1 MLIRGQAAEVQH
13 GGEQDLVKLGI
24 LVSHPIQYFVPVYRA
39 LSERPDVSL
48 LVLYRTRMGVDAYY
62 DPGFGQ
68 TVQWDIPLLDG
79 YESHFLSKKTTLTGY
94 ELVIVKEL
102 LCRRFDVLIV
112 HGYNSLTNL
121 LAVLAAKL
129 IGTRVF
135 VRGDTRLQ
143 QHHLSAPLWKRLFK
157 RFVFKTFDGVLAIG
171 SLNRAYYA
179 AFGVAEERFFFAPF
193 CVDNTIFSLQP
204 EERQIQRRKY
214 RRTLGLP
221 EDCTVVLYA
230 AKLISRKRPAD
241 LVRAFALVAPH
252 FPDAWLVMAGSGEEE
267 HNLRSMVGALGVEH
281 IHFIGFQN
289 QSNLPTLYAASDV
302 FVLPADA
309 EPWGLVLNEVMA
321 AGLPVVVSDE
331 VGATPDL
338 VQGQG
343 TGFVY
348 PCGDV
353 EALAGVLESLLQA
366 EALRLEMGGKAR
378 ELIRAWDVDACASA
392 IAAAVG
398 YLA

>member
-1 MLIRGQAAEVQH
+1 
-13 GGEQDLVKLGI
+13 VKLGI

-39 LSERPDVSL
+39 LSQRPDLSL

-62 DPGFGQ
+62 DPGFDQ
-68 TVQWDIPLLDG
+68 SVQWDIPLLAG
-79 YESHFLSKKTTLTGY
+79 YKSHFLSGKTALTGF
-94 ELVIVKEL
+94 EPGIVREL
-102 LCRRFDVLIV
+102 LRRHFDVLIV
-112 HGYNSLTNL
+112 HGYNSLTIL
-121 LAVLAAKL
+121 LAVLVAKL

-135 VRGDTRLQ
+135 VRGDTRLER
-143 QHHLSAPLWKRLFK
+143 HHLSAPFWKRLSK
-157 RFVFKTFDGVLAIG
+157 RFLFKIFDGVLAIG
-171 SLNRAYYA
+171 SLNRAYFS
-179 AFGVAEERFFFAPF
+179 AFGVAEERISFAPF
-193 CVDNTIFSLQP
+193 CVDNAMFSLRT
-204 EERQIQRRKY
+204 EERRVQRLKCRG
-214 RRTLGLP
+214 TLGLP

-230 AKLISRKRPAD
+230 SKLISRKRPAD
-241 LVRAFALVAPH
+241 LVRAFALVAPR

-267 HNLRSMVGALGVEH
+267 HILRSMVSALGIERVR
-281 IHFIGFQN
+281 FIGFQN

-353 EALAGVLESLLQA
+353 EALAGTLESLLQS
-366 EALRLEMGGKAR
+366 ETLRLEMGKKAR
-378 ELIRAWDVDACASA
+378 ELIRAWDVDACALG
-392 IAAAVG
+392 IASAVG
-398 YLA
+398 CLA

>member
-1 MLIRGQAAEVQH
+1 M
-13 GGEQDLVKLGI
+13 KLGI

-62 DPGFGQ
+62 DPGFAQ

-79 YESHFLSKKTTLTGY
+79 HESHFLSNKTALTGY
-94 ELVIVKEL
+94 EPGIVKEL
-102 LCRRFDVLIV
+102 LRRRFDVLIV
-112 HGYNSLTNL
+112 HGYNGLTNL
-121 LAVLAAKL
+121 LAVLVAKL

-143 QHHLSAPLWKRLFK
+143 RHHLSAPFWKRLFK
-157 RFVFKTFDGVLAIG
+157 HFLFKMFDGVLAIG

-179 AFGVAEERFFFAPF
+179 AFGVAEERIFFAPF
-193 CVDNTIFSLQP
+193 CVDNAMFSLQA
-204 EERQIQRRKY
+204 EELQIQRLKC

-230 AKLISRKRPAD
+230 SKLILQKRPAD
-241 LVRAFALVAPH
+241 LVRAFALVAPR
-252 FPDAWLVMAGSGEEE
+252 FRDAWLVMAGSGEEE
-267 HNLRSMVGALGVEH
+267 PILRSMVVAFGIERV
-281 IHFIGFQN
+281 HFIGFQN

-309 EPWGLVLNEVMA
+309 ESWGLVLNEVMA

-331 VGATPDL
+331 VGAAADL

-353 EALAGVLESLLQA
+353 EALAGALESLLQS
-366 EALRLEMGGKAR
+366 EALRLEMGKKAR
-378 ELIRAWDVDACASA
+378 ELIRAWDVDACASG

-398 YLA
+398 YLT